1 MLNIESNIRPNIR
14 SNIVFDYK
22 LKIAMLASTI
32 LLTAC
37 ASHTQL
43 AKKDSQQW
51 TELTCSGFLTWNEC
65 RQEAQAMCPRGF
77 YTADHLEN
85 WLIQRRVVSV
95 SCKV

>member
-1 MLNIESNIRPNIR
+1 MFNIRLDVR
-14 SNIVFDYK
+14 FDSRF
-22 LKIAMLASTI
+22 KIALLAATTI
-32 LLTAC
+32 VLTAC

-65 RQEAQAMCPRGF
+65 KQEAQAMCPRGF

-95 SCKV
+95 ACKA